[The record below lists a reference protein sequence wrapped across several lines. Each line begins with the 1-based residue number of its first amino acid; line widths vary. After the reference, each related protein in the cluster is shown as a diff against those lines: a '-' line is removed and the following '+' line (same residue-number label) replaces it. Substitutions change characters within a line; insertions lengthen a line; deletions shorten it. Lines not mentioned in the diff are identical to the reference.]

1 MIPQARPLKCRN
13 NTPGHICAQSPPE
26 PVIYPQHE
34 QFVVTLRDLLM
45 TLCKGERDIE
55 NVRQELGS
63 VKNFSLGGIFN
74 RIDRDRDGY
83 VESKEI
89 MKFLEE
95 NDCDQI

>member
-1 MIPQARPLKCRN
+1 
-13 NTPGHICAQSPPE
+13 
-26 PVIYPQHE
+26 
-34 QFVVTLRDLLM
+34 M
-45 TLCKGERDIE
+45 TICKGERDIE

-63 VKNFSLGGIFN
+63 VKNFSLSGIFN